1 MGEEVG
7 GRRQEAGGGALLWVR
22 VFAFAACTF
31 LRKSSYTAVTKLD
44 LIAKGYNLLRGVCE
58 LT

>member
-31 LRKSSYTAVTKLD
+31 LGKSSYTAVTKLD
-44 LIAKGYNLLRGVCE
+44 LIAKG
-58 LT
+58 